1 MSFLSHFCFKIKPL
15 KDLQPNIVYILA
27 DDLGWSDVSWNNRNI
42 DTTPFLKSLRKRGT
56 ILTQSYSSHR
66 CTPSRAQFLTG
77 RYAFRHGLNEK
88 TFFFEKIRKNFS
100 KFLMK
105 KFDPYLRYGLGSDPI
120 SKDNPVGLDPSQ
132 KLLPSYLKDVGYETH
147 AVGKWHLGFCNSSYQ

>member
-1 MSFLSHFCFKIKPL
+1 
-15 KDLQPNIVYILA
+15 
-27 DDLGWSDVSWNNRNI
+27 
-42 DTTPFLKSLRKRGT
+42 
-56 ILTQSYSSHR
+56 
-66 CTPSRAQFLTG
+66 
-77 RYAFRHGLNEK
+77 LNEK
-88 TFFFEKIRKNFS
+88 IFFFEKIRKNFS